1 MIDFINKPFFDNING
16 LVRIFTIKKVN
27 FILNI
32 TPLNED
38 LIPKKTII
46 TYHFVNNIINFPN
59 NIQEIYYKLKYLKT
73 NLSYFC
79 LNNQLLNFNLEIY
92 DKNIKMS
99 QSINIYY
106 NDFINIK
113 NYSNNNENEIID
125 NFLDFI
131 VNNKSK
137 DTNNEN
143 DENDDNDNNQD
154 EIYDDFTNYLLK

>member
-1 MIDFINKPFFDNING
+1 MIDKINIINKPFFDNING

-27 FILNI
+27 FILTI

-46 TYHFVNNIINFPN
+46 TYHFINNIVNFPN
-59 NIQEIYYKLKYLKT
+59 NIQEIYSKLKYLKT
-73 NLSYFC
+73 NLSYLC

-106 NDFINIK
+106 DDFVNIE
-113 NYSNNNENEIID
+113 NYYNNYENEIID

-131 VNNKSK
+131 VNNKNK
-137 DTNNEN
+137 DTNIE
-143 DENDDNDNNQD
+143 DDNDD
-154 EIYDDFTNYLLK
+154 YDDFTNYLLE